1 MFTIAAER
9 SISMTH
15 QWQRLPE
22 IQRIP
27 LDTMQH
33 FARKV
38 SGSKSE

>member
-15 QWQRLPE
+15 QWQLE

-27 LDTMQH
+27 LDTMQD